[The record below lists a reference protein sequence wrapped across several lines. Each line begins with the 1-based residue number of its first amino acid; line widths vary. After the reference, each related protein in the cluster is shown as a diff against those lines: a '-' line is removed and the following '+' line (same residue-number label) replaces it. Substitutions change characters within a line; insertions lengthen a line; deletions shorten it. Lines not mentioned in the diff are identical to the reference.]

1 MSLAKRQ
8 PLDEPGDEGV
18 SPLTG
23 DLAGNEAVRRRQRLL
38 LAGAAIAGLILSSI
52 WIFSGDEAEDAAQ
65 SDGKTEV
72 AVSTKDMVNR
82 NLSQQEWMALSE
94 NRFQSTENQL
104 KSIEGQNRRI
114 EQLTA
119 QDEAPTGKNQRS
131 EEHTS

>member
-52 WIFSGDEAEDAAQ
+52 WIFSGADAEDAAQ
-65 SDGKTEV
+65 SDGKTDA
-72 AVSTKDMVNR
+72 AVSTKEMVNR
-82 NLSQQEWMALSE
+82 NRSQQKWMGLPK
-94 NRFQSTENQL
+94 NRFQST
-104 KSIEGQNRRI
+104 K
-114 EQLTA
+114 
-119 QDEAPTGKNQRS
+119 
-131 EEHTS
+131 